1 MIRLQRT
8 FILLLFF
15 ILMISCDAQTG
26 SSCGRTNNMK
36 VKLCLCLIEGNAM
49 ETLEEVGVSS
59 RHIAE
64 AGSR

>member
-1 MIRLQRT
+1 
-8 FILLLFF
+8 
-15 ILMISCDAQTG
+15 
-26 SSCGRTNNMK
+26 MK

-64 AGSR
+64 AGCR